1 MTDHHDAV
9 EGSLAADTA
18 DYAAL
23 SRGFAASGD
32 ARMAV
37 LTQWAAD
44 LRVLQSLLWESGL
57 GAAPDPAEG
66 LRAVASAMAD
76 SWAQHAEHLRAAG
89 SARDL
94 VDRARGALAAV
105 FDPSVHAL
113 LASRLTP
120 LDHLDHLDDRVD
132 RVDRDAAGRAAG
144 DLPAATPRDY
154 LDWRTPEELLRDLR
168 VAGHDAVRVAR
179 AMAEEDPT
187 ESDHQRWQATLAL
200 FEAYLVRSALLAGD
214 AGLVTAELRR
224 ELGEARV
231 AGDGGPADSHRLRSA
246 LTDALGALDRD
257 GLVAEFADLDR
268 LPEDPAP

>member
-1 MTDHHDAV
+1 VTDHHDAV
-9 EGSLAADTA
+9 QASLAADTA

-32 ARMAV
+32 VRRAV

-76 SWAQHAEHLRAAG
+76 SWAQHTEHLVAAG
-89 SARDL
+89 SAREL
-94 VDRARGALAAV
+94 LGRARDALAAV

-120 LDHLDHLDDRVD
+120 LDHLDDLDEL
-132 RVDRDAAGRAAG
+132 GRSAG
-144 DLPAATPRDY
+144 DDAPGATRRGY

-168 VAGHDAVRVAR
+168 VAGQDAVRVAR
-179 AMAEEDPT
+179 AMAEDDPSG
-187 ESDHQRWQATLAL
+187 SDHHMWQATLAL
-200 FEAYLVRSALLAGD
+200 FEAYLVRSALLAD
-214 AGLVTAELRR
+214 DPGLVTAELRW
-224 ELGEARV
+224 ELGGARL
-231 AGDGGPADSHRLRSA
+231 AGDDEPGDAHRLRVA
-246 LTDALGALDRD
+246 LTDTLGVLERE
-257 GLVAEFADLDR
+257 GVVAELDDLDR

>member
-23 SRGFAASGD
+23 SRGFAASRD
-32 ARMAV
+32 VRRAV

-57 GAAPDPAEG
+57 GAAPAPADG

-76 SWAQHAEHLRAAG
+76 SWAQHTEHLRAAG

-105 FDPSVHAL
+105 FDPSVHSL

-120 LDHLDHLDDRVD
+120 LDHLDDLGRSEG
-132 RVDRDAAGRAAG
+132 DA
-144 DLPAATPRDY
+144 PAATARGY
-154 LDWRTPEELLRDLR
+154 LDWRSPEELLRDLR
-168 VAGHDAVRVAR
+168 VAGQDAVRVAR
-179 AMAEEDPT
+179 TMAQDDPS
-187 ESDHQRWQATLAL
+187 ESDNQRWQATLAM

-214 AGLVTAELRR
+214 PGMVTAELRW
-224 ELGEARV
+224 ELAGARV
-231 AGDGGPADSHRLRSA
+231 AGDGEPADSHRLRA
-246 LTDALGALDRD
+246 TLTDALGVLEREGVAAELD
-257 GLVAEFADLDR
+257 DLDR
-268 LPEDPAP
+268 LPEDPAS